1 MTPIATHVIDH
12 RTHRAHCAHY
22 TEVVV
27 AGALYWYGMEWSF
40 AMHPSFVVVEAIS
53 RPL

>member
-12 RTHRAHCAHY
+12 RTHRAHY

-27 AGALYWYGMEWSF
+27 AGALYWYGMEWRSF